1 MMEMEN
7 KEMKGSQENME
18 TDQRQREHFQDNSQT
33 VQIKS
38 RQTNPVM
45 RKNAR
50 FFLIMALIYSVC
62 FAAAFYRN
70 YIGITFPLITAATL
84 AVCGLFLKKNNIPW
98 KNSNWCYLLGCIL
111 LGVSTFL
118 TTNIFIIFF
127 NTVGILLLITV
138 FMLHQVYDDSRWG
151 FGQYL
156 VNMMFLYL
164 NMIPEVAS
172 PFIHLADYLK
182 KGRKFQRKNKTVF
195 YILLGILIGLPMMIL
210 VIALLS
216 SADQIF
222 SNVVGDL
229 CYKLWRQILFS
240 PNVFLVLFLMILGFF
255 GIYSFLSALTL
266 NNMPQWNRQRKK
278 QNPVIAI
285 TFLSMVTVVYLIFCV
300 IQVVFLFT
308 GGLLLPEG
316 YTYAAYARQGFFQLL
331 FVCLFNLILALC
343 AISLFEMNKILKALL
358 LLCSGC
364 TYIMIASSV
373 FRMFLYID
381 TYHLSFLRV
390 LVLWFLAML
399 VLLMAGV
406 VRTVLKPEFGLFR
419 YSMTVVTVCYLVF
432 SCGRPDVLVAE
443 YNMAHLKTDISYE
456 DMEYL
461 ADLSIDTLPVLS
473 RYDFEHE
480 NCNRAQGEYVKEYD
494 YYEPVVIWNYDNL
507 IGRTK
512 ASGCRRCLLNQRLH
526 EVLEDTK
533 DMNARTFH
541 LSRYLARKAAKESFA
556 IK

>member
-1 MMEMEN
+1 MEN
-7 KEMKGSQENME
+7 KE
-18 TDQRQREHFQDNSQT
+18 
-33 VQIKS
+33 I
-38 RQTNPVM
+38 NPVM
-45 RKNAR
+45 RENAL
-50 FFLIMALIYSVC
+50 FFLVMALIYSIC
-62 FAAAFYRN
+62 FAVSFYRN

-84 AVCGLFLKKNNIPW
+84 AVCGLFLKKNNISW
-98 KNSNWCYLLGCIL
+98 KKSNWWYVLSCMV

-118 TTNIFIIFF
+118 TTNVFVIFF

-138 FMLHQVYDDSRWG
+138 FMLRQVYDDSRWG

-182 KGRKFQRKNKTVF
+182 KRHKTQRKNKTALYV
-195 YILLGILIGLPMMIL
+195 LLGVLIGLPMMTL

-222 SNVVGDL
+222 SKVVGDL
-229 CYKLWRQILFS
+229 CYKLWKQILFS
-240 PNVFLVLFLMILGFF
+240 PNVFLVIFLMILGFF
-255 GIYSFLSALTL
+255 GIYSFLSALAL
-266 NNMPQWNRQRKK
+266 NNMPQWNMKGKK

-308 GGLLLPEG
+308 GGLLLPKG
-316 YTYAAYARQGFFQLL
+316 YTYAAYAHQGFFQLL
-331 FVCLFNLILALC
+331 FVCTFNLILVLC
-343 AISLFEMNKILKALL
+343 AMSLFELNKILKGLL

-364 TYIMIASSV
+364 TYIMIASSA
-373 FRMFLYID
+373 FRMILYIS

-406 VRTVLKPEFGLFR
+406 VRTVLKREFGLFR

-432 SCGRPDVLVAE
+432 SCGRPDALVAE
-443 YNMAHLKTDISYE
+443 YNMAHMREDISYE
-456 DMEYL
+456 DLQYL
-461 ADLSIDTLPVLS
+461 ADLSIDTLPILS
-473 RYDFEHE
+473 RYNFEHE
-480 NCNRAQGEYVKEYD
+480 NCTRVEGEYVKEYD
-494 YYEPVVIWNYDNL
+494 YYDPTVIWNYDSAT
-507 IGRTK
+507 GRAK
-512 ASGCRRCLLNQRLH
+512 ASGCRRCLLNQRFH
-526 EVLEDTK
+526 EVLEDTD
-533 DMNARTFH
+533 DMNVRTFH
-541 LSRYLARKAAKESFA
+541 VSKYLATKAAREFFA
-556 IK
+556 K